1 MYNIIRLII
10 IAIMITYFIGCIL
23 YFISN
28 ELNMPD
34 LKIDPLGTFVNQFYF
49 FWSEKTITETR
60 ECDLADRDANNPDI
74 N

>member
-28 ELNMPD
+28 ELNIPS
-34 LKIDPLGTFVNQFYF
+34 LKTDPEGTFVNQFYF
-49 FWSEKTITETR
+49 FWSE
-60 ECDLADRDANNPDI
+60 
-74 N
+74 

>member
-28 ELNMPD
+28 ELN
-34 LKIDPLGTFVNQFYF
+34 LKEHREHPEGTFVNQFYF
-49 FWSEKTITETR
+49 FWSEKIAAVTR
-60 ECDLADRDANNPDI
+60 DCDPGDEKNQI
-74 N
+74 